1 MADSARVILVED
13 DPTVRR
19 LVGAYLDGHGYE
31 TISCATGVEG
41 RTAFRD
47 AAPDLLIVD
56 RMLPGL
62 SGDELC
68 REVRADSSVPIIM
81 LTALRDEEHRIEGL
95 ELGVDDY
102 LGKPFS
108 MKELL
113 LRVEAVLRRTRP
125 HPATQRFTVGRFT
138 VDPTRRR
145 VWIAGREVTLTAREY
160 ELLVFLL
167 HNPRVVLS
175 RDQILAGVWEW
186 SFGDGSTVT
195 VHVRRLREK
204 IEPDPT
210 DPIHLRTQW
219 GAGYVFD
226 PEPAS

>member
-1 MADSARVILVED
+1 MILVED

-19 LVGAYLDGHGYE
+19 LVEAYLDAHGYE
-31 TISCATGVEG
+31 TVSCANGIEG
-41 RTAFRD
+41 RTAF
-47 AAPDLLIVD
+47 AQAGADLLIVD

-62 SGDELC
+62 SGDDLC
-68 REVRADSSVPIIM
+68 REVRAASPVPIIM
-81 LTALRDEEHRIEGL
+81 LTALRDEEHRIGGL

-125 HPATQRFTVGRFT
+125 HSATQTFTVGRFT

-145 VWIAGREVTLTAREY
+145 VWTRGQEIQLTAREY

-167 HNPRVVLS
+167 HNPGVVLS
-175 RDQILAGVWEW
+175 RDEILAGVWDW
-186 SFGDGSTVT
+186 AFGDGSTVT

-204 IEPDPT
+204 IETDPT
-210 DPIHLRTQW
+210 DPVHLRTQW
-219 GAGYVFD
+219 GAGYIFD
-226 PEPAS
+226 PEPQP

>member
-1 MADSARVILVED
+1 MADGARVLLVED
-13 DPTVRR
+13 NPTVRQ
-19 LVGAYLDGHGYE
+19 VVAAYLDEHGYQ
-31 TISCATGVEG
+31 TVTCATGIEG
-41 RTAFRD
+41 RAAFHD
-47 AAPDLLIVD
+47 AATDLLIVD

-62 SGDELC
+62 SGDDLC
-68 REVRADSSVPIIM
+68 REVRATSAVPIIM
-81 LTALRDEEHRIEGL
+81 LTALRDEEHRIDGL

-113 LRVEAVLRRTRP
+113 LRVEAVLRRARP

-145 VWIAGREVTLTAREY
+145 VWNGAREVTLTAREY

-175 RDQILAGVWEW
+175 RDEILAGVWGW

-204 IEPDPT
+204 IERDPT
-210 DPIHLRTQW
+210 HPVHLRTQW

-226 PEPAS
+226 PEAQP